1 MKSLNRFIA
10 SRRKANFVSCR
21 KLLVHFYLSVIKKGK
36 PLSLTLTGPR
46 KKTRIRKLKHGG
58 NTRLRCG
65 ELKRAECLLWTVLRH
80 ICFLF
85 VCLFVYIYL
94 FTPNLEKV
102 CECNWR
108 WLRKGPRSLV
118 IGWDFLDQNHDGLT
132 TGSARYEAVLSI
144 GSNRTNICKITFY
157 DQKIEKIL
165 ITTLQHTS

>member
-1 MKSLNRFIA
+1 MKSLNKFIA
-10 SRRKANFVSCR
+10 NPRKANFGSCR
-21 KLLVHFYLSVIKKGK
+21 KLLVHYYLSATKKGK
-36 PLSLTLTGPR
+36 PLSLTFTGP

-85 VCLFVYIYL
+85 VCLFVYIYF

-102 CECNWR
+102 CECNRR

-118 IGWDFLDQNHDGLT
+118 IGWDFLDQNHDVWQLDQHAT
-132 TGSARYEAVLSI
+132 RQFLVLVAIEQTPARSHY
-144 GSNRTNICKITFY
+144 G
-157 DQKIEKIL
+157 QKIEKIL
-165 ITTLQHTS
+165 IPTPQHTS